1 MPTDL
6 KTPRGGRTQSKR
18 RRPARPDEI
27 LAAACRAIVERGYA
41 DTRVGD
47 IAAAAGT
54 STGTIHYYY
63 SSKHEVLEAALR
75 WATESLFAQIN
86 DTRGPS
92 ALERLGRLLAVSI
105 PYPNRGE
112 WVLWVEM
119 WTLVLRAPERMAALE
134 DLSLRW
140 RSFFFDIVADG
151 VASGE
156 FTPDAPVDVVA
167 ERLIALVDGLGFET
181 VVGYRWSTPERMRSL
196 LVPFAAEQVGVA
208 PDTLANAMGQ
218 P

>member
-1 MPTDL
+1 PRMATRVERASLTKP
-6 KTPRGGRTQSKR
+6 PRGRARAKF
-18 RRPARPDEI
+18 RRPARPDQI

-63 SSKHEVLEAALR
+63 SSKQEVLEAALR

-86 DTRGPS
+86 DVKGSS
-92 ALERLGRLLAVSI
+92 AIARLARLLEVSI
-105 PYPNRGE
+105 PYPSRDE

-140 RSFFFDIVADG
+140 RSFFFDIVA
-151 VASGE
+151 E
-156 FTPDAPVDVVA
+156 
-167 ERLIALVDGLGFET
+167 
-181 VVGYRWSTPERMRSL
+181 
-196 LVPFAAEQVGVA
+196 
-208 PDTLANAMGQ
+208 
-218 P
+218 

>member
-1 MPTDL
+1 MDAGL
-6 KTPRGGRTQSKR
+6 KAPPRGRTPAKLR
-18 RRPARPDEI
+18 HPARPDEI

-41 DTRVGD
+41 ETRVGD

-63 SSKHEVLEAALR
+63 SSKQEVLESALR
-75 WATESLFAQIN
+75 WATESLFARIEAAQ
-86 DTRGPS
+86 GSS
-92 ALERLGRLLAVSI
+92 AVGRLARLLAASI
-105 PYPNRGE
+105 PFPDRDE

-119 WTLVLRAPERMAALE
+119 WMLVLRAPERMTALE

-140 RSFFFDIVADG
+140 RGFFFDIVAAG

-156 FTPDAPVDVVA
+156 FLPVAPTDVVA

-181 VVGYRWSTPERMRSL
+181 VVGYRWSTAARMRSL
-196 LVPFAAEQVGVA
+196 LVAFAAEQVGVEPSRLEA
-208 PDTLANAMGQ
+208 ALERR
-218 P
+218 